1 MIWGLAVAAKNG
13 RNGAKTGGETLL
25 GHLVASGYRQA
36 EPAILQ
42 PATVYLDQLGED
54 IRGRLYLTTDAAGA
68 ELCLRP
74 EFTLAVSQA
83 YLASPAAGKTAGF
96 SYLGPIFRFRPDQ
109 PGEFL
114 QAGLES
120 FGRKDRE
127 AADAEVLA
135 LSLEAAA
142 KAGRDDLTVTLGDAG
157 LFTKFLES
165 LALPATWL
173 RRIRRGLAQG
183 ASLESILSAPATNG
197 SDDHSGVLAA
207 LEGADKQGAR
217 ALVEDLLSIAGISSV
232 GGRSPGEI
240 AERFLE
246 QASLRSGPGLS
257 PDRRDLIARY
267 LDVSGDPDA
276 ALEKIRKLAAEARLD
291 LGAALDTFFQ
301 RLNFI
306 TARGLDPATM
316 KFSARF
322 VRRLD
327 YYTGFVFEAHD
338 KAAPPDKPVIGG
350 GRYDRLLSSLG
361 AKKDI
366 PAVGAAIWVERL
378 FPEAAK

>member
-1 MIWGLAVAAKNG
+1 MAGRNG
-13 RNGAKTGGETLL
+13 RNGAKAGGETLL
-25 GHLVASGYRQA
+25 GHLVASGYRRA

-42 PATVYLDQLGED
+42 PAAVYLDQLGED
-54 IRGRLYLTTDAAGA
+54 MRGRLYLTTDAAGT

-83 YLASPAAGKTAGF
+83 YLASSAAGKTAGF
-96 SYLGPIFRFRPDQ
+96 SYLGPVFRFRPDA

-127 AADAEVLA
+127 AADAEILS

-142 KAGRDDLTVTLGDAG
+142 KAGREDLTVTIGDAG
-157 LFTKFLES
+157 LFAKFLES
-165 LALPATWL
+165 LDLPATWL

-183 ASLESILSAPATNG
+183 ASLETVLAAPPAGNG
-197 SDDHSGVLAA
+197 DDHSGVLAA

-257 PDRRDLIARY
+257 ADKRDLIVRY
-267 LDVSGDPDA
+267 LAVSGDPDA
-276 ALEKIRKLAAEARLD
+276 ALEKIRKIAEGAKLD
-291 LGAALDTFFQ
+291 LGAALDGFYQ
-301 RLNFI
+301 RLNFMA
-306 TARGLDPATM
+306 ARGLDPSSM

-322 VRRLD
+322 GRRLD

-338 KAAPPDKPVIGG
+338 RQAAPDKPLIGG
-350 GRYDRLLSSLG
+350 GRYDRLLASLG

-378 FPEAAK
+378 FPEASA

>member
-1 MIWGLAVAAKNG
+1 MAAKNG
-13 RNGAKTGGETLL
+13 RDKAKTGGRSLL
-25 GHLVASGYRQA
+25 AHLVASGYKRA

-42 PATVYLDQLGED
+42 PAAVYLDQLGED
-54 IRGRLYLTTDAAGA
+54 IRGRLYLTTDAAGE

-83 YLASPAAGKTAGF
+83 YLASPAVGKNAGF
-96 SYLGPIFRFRPDQ
+96 SYLGPVFRFRPDA

-127 AADAEVLA
+127 AADAEILSLA
-135 LSLEAAA
+135 LEAAA
-142 KAGRDDLTVTLGDAG
+142 KAGRDDLTVTIGDAG
-157 LFTKFLES
+157 LFAKFLES
-165 LALPATWL
+165 LALPAPWL

-183 ASLESILSAPATNG
+183 AGLDTILSAPAAEG
-197 SDDHSGVLAA
+197 GDDHSGVLAA

-232 GGRSPGEI
+232 GGRSAGEI

-257 PDRRDLIARY
+257 QDKRALIARF
-267 LDVSGDPDA
+267 LGVSGDPDA
-276 ALEKIRKLAAEARLD
+276 ASAQLRALAADAKLD
-291 LGAALDTFFQ
+291 LSAAFDTFDQ
-301 RLNFI
+301 RLNFMV
-306 TARGLDPATM
+306 ARGLDPASM
-316 KFSARF
+316 QFSARF

-338 KAAPPDKPVIGG
+338 NAAAADKPVIGG

-378 FPEAAK
+378 FPEATS

>member
-1 MIWGLAVAAKNG
+1 MATKNG
-13 RNGAKTGGETLL
+13 RKDAKSGGQTLL
-25 GHLVASGYRQA
+25 AHLVASGYRRA
-36 EPAILQ
+36 EPPILQ
-42 PATVYLDQLGED
+42 PAAVFLDQLGED
-54 IRGRLYLTTDAAGA
+54 MRGRLYLTTDAAGA

-74 EFTLAVSQA
+74 EFTLPVSVA
-83 YLASPAAGKTAGF
+83 YLASAAAGKAAAF
-96 SYLGPIFRFRPDQ
+96 SYLGPVFRFRPEAS
-109 PGEFL
+109 GEFL

-120 FGRKDRE
+120 FGRKDKE
-127 AADAEVLA
+127 AADAEILA

-142 KAGRDDLTVTLGDAG
+142 KAGRGDLAVTIGDAG
-157 LFTKFLES
+157 LFAKFLES
-165 LALPATWL
+165 LALPASWL
-173 RRIRRGLAQG
+173 RLVRRGLAHG
-183 ASLESILSAPATNG
+183 LSLEQIFAAPPANG

-257 PDRRDLIARY
+257 ADKRDLIVRY
-267 LDVSGDPDA
+267 LAVSGDPDA
-276 ALEKIRKLAAEARLD
+276 ALEKIRKIAEGAKLD
-291 LGAALDTFFQ
+291 LGAALDGFYQ
-301 RLNFI
+301 RLNFMA
-306 TARGLDPATM
+306 ARGLDPSSM

-322 VRRLD
+322 GRRLD

-338 KAAPPDKPVIGG
+338 RQAAPDKPLIGG
-350 GRYDRLLSSLG
+350 GRYDRLLASLG

-378 FPEAAK
+378 FPEASA

>member
-1 MIWGLAVAAKNG
+1 MAAKNG
-13 RNGAKTGGETLL
+13 RDKAKTGGRSLL
-25 GHLVASGYRQA
+25 AHLVASGYKRA
-36 EPAILQ
+36 EPAVLQ
-42 PATVYLDQLGED
+42 SAAVYLDQLGED

-83 YLASPAAGKTAGF
+83 YLASPAAGKHAGF
-96 SYLGPIFRFRPDQ
+96 SYLGPVFRFRPDA

-120 FGRKDRE
+120 FGRKDKE
-127 AADAEVLA
+127 AADAEILSLA
-135 LSLEAAA
+135 LEAAG
-142 KAGRDDLTVTLGDAG
+142 KAGRGDLTVTIGDAG
-157 LFTKFLES
+157 LFAKFLES

-183 ASLESILSAPATNG
+183 AALDSILAAPAASG

-232 GGRSPGEI
+232 GGRSAGEI

-257 PDRRDLIARY
+257 QDKRALIAKF
-267 LDVSGDPDA
+267 LGVSGDPDA
-276 ALEKIRKLAAEARLD
+276 ASAQLRALAAAANLD
-291 LGAALDTFFQ
+291 LSAALDTFDQ
-301 RLNFI
+301 RLNFMV
-306 TARGLDPATM
+306 ARGLDPASM
-316 KFSARF
+316 QFSARF

-327 YYTGFVFEAHD
+327 YYTGFVFEAHGRT
-338 KAAPPDKPVIGG
+338 AAPDKPVIGG

-378 FPEAAK
+378 FPESAE